1 MLVMFHQRFSLAVS
15 LHFLYRLLCLRWN
28 ISSRTLS
35 LSYSSIRILTLMSA
49 SIFSLLSC
57 SIFIC
62 FTRLRWSSSSSSH
75 CCTFLFNLRT
85 SSSSSLFLT
94 FSLLT
99 ATACFSSDFHFSS
112 SCSSLLLISFCSSLI
127 CCSCSLSTSTASK
140 YSGLGADGSILSAKL
155 LWLCLEQSVGQ
166 SILKV

>member
-1 MLVMFHQRFSLAVS
+1 MLVMFHQSFSLAVS
-15 LHFLYRLLCLRWN
+15 LHFLYRLLCLLWN

-35 LSYSSIRILTLMSA
+35 LSYSSIRTLTLMSA
-49 SIFSLLSC
+49 SISLLSR

-62 FTRLRWSSSSSSH
+62 FTWLRWSSSSSSH

-94 FSLLT
+94 ISLLT
-99 ATACFSSDFHFSS
+99 ATACFSSDLLLLS
-112 SCSSLLLISFCSSLI
+112 SCSSLLLISFCS
-127 CCSCSLSTSTASK
+127 SCSLSTSTASK

>member
-1 MLVMFHQRFSLAVS
+1 MLVMFHQSFSLAVS
-15 LHFLYRLLCLRWN
+15 LHFLYRLLCLLWN

-35 LSYSSIRILTLMSA
+35 LSYSSIRTLTLMSA
-49 SIFSLLSC
+49 SISLLSR

-62 FTRLRWSSSSSSH
+62 FTWLRWSSSSSSH

-94 FSLLT
+94 ISLLT
-99 ATACFSSDFHFSS
+99 VTACFSSDFLFLS

-127 CCSCSLSTSTASK
+127 CCSCSLSTSTALK
-140 YSGLGADGSILSAKL
+140 YSGLGTDGSILIVPNCYGYAWNRVL
-155 LWLCLEQSVGQ
+155 LRVY
-166 SILKV
+166 